1 MKTSN
6 SILAV
11 TIIAASLAGAGS
23 AFAHG
28 GMGAGAM
35 GMGADHPMG
44 QGMMGAGHDMGR
56 GMMDHSMMGH
66 GMMGMGHDMGQGHKG
81 MGGAMHAGMGPM
93 QGPEAA
99 ATVSARLA
107 DSKAQL
113 KITSAQE
120 AAWSKYAALVTQQA
134 EAQANMRTQMHAQMS
149 DPKTASTVDHAA
161 RRETMQRFQQ
171 DNLAARN
178 TAFTE
183 LYAVLTP
190 EQKAVADQRLQ
201 GRRGHHVAGHAQG
214 K

>member
-56 GMMDHSMMGH
+56 GMMGH

-93 QGPEAA
+93 QGPEAP

-134 EAQANMRTQMHAQMS
+134 EAHANMRTQMHAQMS
-149 DPKTASTVDHAA
+149 DPKTASTADHAA
-161 RRETMQRFQQ
+161 QREAMHKFKQ

-178 TAFTE
+178 TALTD

-201 GRRGHHVAGHAQG
+201 GRRGHRMAGHTPG

>member
-35 GMGADHPMG
+35 GMGAEHPMG
-44 QGMMGAGHDMGR
+44 QGMMGAGHE
-56 GMMDHSMMGH
+56 MGH
-66 GMMGMGHDMGQGHKG
+66 GMMGMGQG
-81 MGGAMHAGMGPM
+81 MGHGHMGMGAGMHAGMGPM
-93 QGPEAA
+93 QGPEAPA
-99 ATVSARLA
+99 SVSARLA

-134 EAQANMRTQMHAQMS
+134 EAHANMRTQMHAQMS
-149 DPKTASTVDHAA
+149 DPKTASTLDHAA
-161 RRETMQRFQQ
+161 QREAMHKLQQ

-178 TAFTE
+178 TALTE

-201 GRRGHHVAGHAQG
+201 GRRGHRMAGHTPGQ
-214 K
+214 

>member
-35 GMGADHPMG
+35 GMGAEHPMG
-44 QGMMGAGHDMGR
+44 QGMMGAGHE
-56 GMMDHSMMGH
+56 MGH
-66 GMMGMGHDMGQGHKG
+66 GMMGMGQG
-81 MGGAMHAGMGPM
+81 MGHGHMGMGAGMHAGMGPM
-93 QGPEAA
+93 QGPEAPA
-99 ATVSARLA
+99 SVSARLA

-134 EAQANMRTQMHAQMS
+134 EAHANMRTQMHAQMS
-149 DPKTASTVDHAA
+149 DPKTASTVNHAA
-161 RRETMQRFQQ
+161 QREAMHKLQQ

-178 TAFTE
+178 TALTE

-201 GRRGHHVAGHAQG
+201 GRRGHRMAGHTPGQ
-214 K
+214 

>member
-35 GMGADHPMG
+35 GMGAEHPMG
-44 QGMMGAGHDMGR
+44 HGMMGAGHE
-56 GMMDHSMMGH
+56 MGH
-66 GMMGMGHDMGQGHKG
+66 GMMGMGQG
-81 MGGAMHAGMGPM
+81 MGHGHMGMGAGMHSGMGPM
-93 QGPEAA
+93 QGPEAPV
-99 ATVSARLA
+99 TVSARLA

-134 EAQANMRTQMHAQMS
+134 EAHANMRTQMHAQMS
-149 DPKTASTVDHAA
+149 DPKTASTLDHAA
-161 RRETMQRFQQ
+161 QREAMHKLQQ

-178 TAFTE
+178 TALTE

-201 GRRGHHVAGHAQG
+201 GRRGHRMAGHTPGQ
-214 K
+214 

>member
-6 SILAV
+6 SFLAV

-44 QGMMGAGHDMGR
+44 QGMMGAGHEMGH
-56 GMMDHSMMGH
+56 GMMGH
-66 GMMGMGHDMGQGHKG
+66 GMMGMGQG
-81 MGGAMHAGMGPM
+81 MGHGHMGHGHMGMGAGMHAGMGPM

-99 ATVSARLA
+99 ATLSARLA

-161 RRETMQRFQQ
+161 QRETMHKLQQ

-178 TAFTE
+178 TALTD

-201 GRRGHHVAGHAQG
+201 GLRGHRMAGHTPG

>member
-35 GMGADHPMG
+35 GMGAEHPMG
-44 QGMMGAGHDMGR
+44 QGMMGAGHE
-56 GMMDHSMMGH
+56 MGH
-66 GMMGMGHDMGQGHKG
+66 GMMGMGQG
-81 MGGAMHAGMGPM
+81 MGHGHMGMGAGMHAGMGPM
-93 QGPEAA
+93 QGPEAPA
-99 ATVSARLA
+99 SVSARLA

-120 AAWSKYAALVTQQA
+120 AAWSKYAALVTQQV
-134 EAQANMRTQMHAQMS
+134 EAHANMRTQMHAQMS
-149 DPKTASTVDHAA
+149 DPKTASTVNHAA
-161 RRETMQRFQQ
+161 QREAMHKLQQ

-178 TAFTE
+178 TALTE

-201 GRRGHHVAGHAQG
+201 GRRGHRMAGHTPGQ
-214 K
+214 

>member
-35 GMGADHPMG
+35 GMGAEHPMG
-44 QGMMGAGHDMGR
+44 HGMMGAGHE
-56 GMMDHSMMGH
+56 MGH
-66 GMMGMGHDMGQGHKG
+66 GMMGMGQG
-81 MGGAMHAGMGPM
+81 MGHGHMGMGAGMHSGMGPM
-93 QGPEAA
+93 QGPEAPS
-99 ATVSARLA
+99 TVSARLA

-134 EAQANMRTQMHAQMS
+134 EAHANMRTQMHAQMS
-149 DPKTASTVDHAA
+149 DPKTASTLDHAA
-161 RRETMQRFQQ
+161 QREAMHKLQQ

-178 TAFTE
+178 TALTE

-201 GRRGHHVAGHAQG
+201 GRRGHRMAGHTPGQ
-214 K
+214 

>member
-1 MKTSN
+1 MKTSK

-35 GMGADHPMG
+35 GMGMGAEHPMG
-44 QGMMGAGHDMGR
+44 QGMMGAGHEMGH
-56 GMMDHSMMGH
+56 GMMGH
-66 GMMGMGHDMGQGHKG
+66 GMMGMGQG
-81 MGGAMHAGMGPM
+81 MGHGHMGMGAGMHAGMGPM
-93 QGPEAA
+93 QGPEAP

-120 AAWSKYAALVTQQA
+120 AAWGKYAALVTQQA
-134 EAQANMRTQMHAQMS
+134 EAHATMRTQMHAQMS

-161 RRETMQRFQQ
+161 QRETMHKLQQ

-178 TAFTE
+178 TALTD

-201 GRRGHHVAGHAQG
+201 GPRGPRMAGHTPG

>member
-44 QGMMGAGHDMGR
+44 QGMMGAGHE
-56 GMMDHSMMGH
+56 MGH
-66 GMMGMGHDMGQGHKG
+66 GMMGMGQGMGHGHMGQGHMG
-81 MGGAMHAGMGPM
+81 MGAGMHAGMGPM

-120 AAWSKYAALVTQQA
+120 AAWSKYAALATQQA
-134 EAQANMRTQMHAQMS
+134 EAHANMRTQMHAQMS

-161 RRETMQRFQQ
+161 QRETMQKFQQ
-171 DNLAARN
+171 DNLAARD

-190 EQKAVADQRLQ
+190 EQKSVADQRLQ
-201 GRRGHHVAGHAQG
+201 GRRGHHMAGHAQG

>member
-35 GMGADHPMG
+35 GMGAEHPMG
-44 QGMMGAGHDMGR
+44 QRMMGAGHE
-56 GMMDHSMMGH
+56 MGH
-66 GMMGMGHDMGQGHKG
+66 GMMGMGQG
-81 MGGAMHAGMGPM
+81 MGHGHMGHGHMGMGAGMHAGMGPM
-93 QGPEAA
+93 QGPEAP

-134 EAQANMRTQMHAQMS
+134 EAHANMRTQMHAQMS
-149 DPKTASTVDHAA
+149 DPKTASTADHAA
-161 RRETMQRFQQ
+161 QRETMHKFKQ

-178 TAFTE
+178 TALTD

-190 EQKAVADQRLQ
+190 EQKTVADRRLQ
-201 GRRGHHVAGHAQG
+201 GPRGHRMAGHMPG

>member
-35 GMGADHPMG
+35 GMGAEHPMG
-44 QGMMGAGHDMGR
+44 QGMMGAGHE
-56 GMMDHSMMGH
+56 MGH
-66 GMMGMGHDMGQGHKG
+66 GMMGMGQG
-81 MGGAMHAGMGPM
+81 MGHGHMGMGAGMHAGMGPM
-93 QGPEAA
+93 QGPEAPA
-99 ATVSARLA
+99 SVSARLA

-120 AAWSKYAALVTQQA
+120 AAWSKYAALVTQQV
-134 EAQANMRTQMHAQMS
+134 EAHANMRTQMHAQMS

-161 RRETMQRFQQ
+161 QREAMHKLQQ

-178 TAFTE
+178 TALTE

-201 GRRGHHVAGHAQG
+201 GRRGHRMAGHTPGQ
-214 K
+214 

>member
-44 QGMMGAGHDMGR
+44 QGMMGAGHEMGQ
-56 GMMDHSMMGH
+56 

-93 QGPEAA
+93 QGPEAPA
-99 ATVSARLA
+99 AVSARLA

-120 AAWSKYAALVTQQA
+120 AAWGKYAALVTQQA
-134 EAQANMRTQMHAQMS
+134 EAHANMRTQMHAQMS

-161 RRETMQRFQQ
+161 QRETMHKFKQ

-178 TAFTE
+178 TALTD

-201 GRRGHHVAGHAQG
+201 GLRGHRMAGHTPG

>member
-35 GMGADHPMG
+35 GVGAEHPMG
-44 QGMMGAGHDMGR
+44 QGMMGAGHE
-56 GMMDHSMMGH
+56 MGH
-66 GMMGMGHDMGQGHKG
+66 GMMGMGQG
-81 MGGAMHAGMGPM
+81 MGHGHMGMGAGMHAGMGPM
-93 QGPEAA
+93 QGPEAPA
-99 ATVSARLA
+99 MVSARLA
-107 DSKAQL
+107 DSKTQL

-134 EAQANMRTQMHAQMS
+134 EAHANMRTQMHAQMS

-161 RRETMQRFQQ
+161 QREAMHKLQQ

-178 TAFTE
+178 TALTE

-201 GRRGHHVAGHAQG
+201 GRRGHRMAGQTPG
-214 K
+214 Q

>member
-35 GMGADHPMG
+35 GMGAEHPMG
-44 QGMMGAGHDMGR
+44 QGMMGAGHE
-56 GMMDHSMMGH
+56 MGH
-66 GMMGMGHDMGQGHKG
+66 GMMGMGQG
-81 MGGAMHAGMGPM
+81 MGHGHMGMGAGMHAGMGPM
-93 QGPEAA
+93 QGPEAPA
-99 ATVSARLA
+99 SVSARLA

-134 EAQANMRTQMHAQMS
+134 EAHANMRTQMHAQMS

-161 RRETMQRFQQ
+161 QREAMHKLQQ

-178 TAFTE
+178 TALTE

-201 GRRGHHVAGHAQG
+201 GRRGHRMAGHTPGQ
-214 K
+214 